1 MLNVICNYVY
11 IRGNIYNL
19 VVCYILVGLV
29 ICLIYFRIFFYV
41 LIIDDI

>member
-1 MLNVICNYVY
+1 MLNVACNYVY
-11 IRGNIYNL
+11 IRGDRYSL

-29 ICLIYFRIFFYV
+29 IRLIYFRIVFDV